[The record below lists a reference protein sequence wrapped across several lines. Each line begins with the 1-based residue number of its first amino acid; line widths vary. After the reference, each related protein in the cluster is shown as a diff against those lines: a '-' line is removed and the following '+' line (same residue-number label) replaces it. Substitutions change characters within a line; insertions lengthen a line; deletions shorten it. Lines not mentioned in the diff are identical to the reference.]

1 MANTADNLSETSVN
15 HDDDDDD
22 DDLDEDLEDLDMLDD
37 DQEEEEEKI
46 NSESVNNKIEMIESK
61 TSLQTNLSV

>member
-37 DQEEEEEKI
+37 DQEEEEKN
-46 NSESVNNKIEMIESK
+46 NSGPVNNKIEMIESK
-61 TSLQTNLSV
+61 TGLQTNQSV